1 MYIIDKLELM
11 QQSSNI
17 ETIEYTLS
25 GYLLSNLDCIDK
37 KNLKEIS
44 IETQISQASI
54 LRFCQK
60 FGYKGVT
67 HFIND
72 LYLETG
78 ELKNKL
84 QFFEYYDIQI
94 LDTMISGFLKECEQ
108 AISGQIDELCQRIRT
123 SEKIMFY
130 GHKNYMSCF
139 QYLISY
145 CYFNKKE
152 VITNMSLSKNNQIE
166 KFYSLTKNDLLI
178 IVEPY
183 INWNTYRELTFIQ
196 NDTINNIYSTPA
208 KIIYIGQNSQNDV
221 ELCLNLPYTYYD
233 YFYKNFFN
241 KLDMILTLKLKE

>member
-54 LRFCQK
+54 FRFCQK

-84 QFFEYYDIQI
+84 QFFEYYDI
-94 LDTMISGFLKECEQ
+94 
-108 AISGQIDELCQRIRT
+108 
-123 SEKIMFY
+123 
-130 GHKNYMSCF
+130 
-139 QYLISY
+139 
-145 CYFNKKE
+145 
-152 VITNMSLSKNNQIE
+152 
-166 KFYSLTKNDLLI
+166 
-178 IVEPY
+178 
-183 INWNTYRELTFIQ
+183 
-196 NDTINNIYSTPA
+196 
-208 KIIYIGQNSQNDV
+208 
-221 ELCLNLPYTYYD
+221 
-233 YFYKNFFN
+233 
-241 KLDMILTLKLKE
+241 